1 MDIMASYDD
10 VWAAEGDTPSTYVDI
25 PVGDCAP
32 GLEAG
37 LEAPEVD
44 AALCA
49 AAVKTGAACPGAV
62 WSAAVA
68 APYAAVDEA
77 GLLAAP
83 WSDASLPAASFVGAS
98 CVALRRT
105 GMATV
110 AGLASGAGI

>member
-25 PVGDCAP
+25 PAGDCAP
-32 GLEAG
+32 GLEG
-37 LEAPEVD
+37 EEPGVD
-44 AALCA
+44 SALCA

-68 APYAAVDEA
+68 VPYAAVDEA
-77 GLLAAP
+77 GPLAAP
-83 WSDASLPAASFVGAS
+83 WSDAPLPVAPFAGAL